1 MAAANASPIGHK
13 QQQAWQSM
21 NVAAAI
27 ADYIGFAA
35 TVAHA
40 QTGKSGASHHSA
52 TSYTFASPAP
62 HLANITPIVMAPA
75 QHFTLTPATVEH
87 HDLSTAAD
95 VIAVDESGAHWS
107 QHKRIR
113 ALIR

>member
-1 MAAANASPIGHK
+1 
-13 QQQAWQSM
+13 M

-40 QTGKSGASHHSA
+40 QTGKSGAGHHSA

-62 HLANITPIVMAPA
+62 HLANITPIVMALA

-87 HDLSTAAD
+87 HDLSTAAMTWRRT
-95 VIAVDESGAHWS
+95 SSPWMS
-107 QHKRIR
+107 QGHIGHNTSEFVP
-113 ALIR
+113 